1 MSFFKETRTAGIA
14 LMVLG
19 AVNLIMA
26 VVALVG
32 AFSGDLGSTKTYA
45 AIVACIGPIIMALLY
60 LRFGVSVK
68 NGGVPKKIDIL
79 AYFVRLAGLSE
90 IIIAVFNLWN
100 AIETGDAWVAIG
112 SLVVSIIVGLI
123 ILFVAGRINDGKQDT
138 GDKII
143 WILLVVLFAIS
154 AILDIVSIIG
164 IFTAGVVFDLS
175 LLTVVVLPIV
185 SFIIDVFMLL
195 LLFDSEVK
203 REMNM

>member
-1 MSFFKETRTAGIA
+1 MSFFKENRTAGIA

-19 AVNLIMA
+19 AINLI
-26 VVALVG
+26 VGLVALVTALTAG
-32 AFSGDLGSTKTYA
+32 NIVVSAV
-45 AIVACIGPIIMALLY
+45 VACIGPIIMAALY
-60 LRFGVSVK
+60 LRFGISVK

-90 IIIAVFNLWN
+90 IIIAVFNLWY
-100 AIETGDAWVAIG
+100 AIETSGAIAAIG
-112 SLVVSIIVGLI
+112 SLIVSIIIGLI

-143 WILLVVLFAIS
+143 WIILVVLFAIS
-154 AILDIVSIIG
+154 AVLDVLAVIG
-164 IFTAGVVFDLS
+164 FITDGNFAFDLKTIS
-175 LLTVVVLPIV
+175 ALIVPIA

-195 LLFDSEVK
+195 LLFDSDVK

>member
-1 MSFFKETRTAGIA
+1 MSFFKENRTAGIA

-19 AVNLIMA
+19 AINLI
-26 VVALVG
+26 VGLVALVTALTAG
-32 AFSGDLGSTKTYA
+32 NIVVSAV
-45 AIVACIGPIIMALLY
+45 VACIGPIIMAALY
-60 LRFGVSVK
+60 LRFGISVK

-100 AIETGDAWVAIG
+100 AIETEGALAAIVA
-112 SLVVSIIVGLI
+112 LAVSIIIGLI
-123 ILFVAGRINDGKQDT
+123 ILFIAGRINDGKQDT

-143 WILLVVLFAIS
+143 WIILVVLFAIS
-154 AILDIVSIIG
+154 AVLDILAIIG
-164 IFTAGVVFDLS
+164 IFTAGVAFDWTLLS
-175 LLTVVVLPIV
+175 TVILPIA

-195 LLFDSEVK
+195 LLFDSDVK

>member
-1 MSFFKETRTAGIA
+1 MSFFKENRTAGIA

-19 AVNLIMA
+19 AINLI
-26 VVALVG
+26 VGLVALVT
-32 AFSGDLGSTKTYA
+32 ALTAGDIVVSA
-45 AIVACIGPIIMALLY
+45 VVACIGPIIMAALY
-60 LRFGVSVK
+60 LRFGISVK

-100 AIETGDAWVAIG
+100 AIETEGALAAIVA
-112 SLVVSIIVGLI
+112 LAVSIIIGLI
-123 ILFVAGRINDGKQDT
+123 ILFIAGRINDGKQDT

-143 WILLVVLFAIS
+143 WIILVVLFAIS
-154 AILDIVSIIG
+154 AVLDILAIIG
-164 IFTAGVVFDLS
+164 IFTAGVAFDWTLLS
-175 LLTVVVLPIV
+175 TVILPIA

-195 LLFDSEVK
+195 LLFDSDVK